1 MKKNI
6 LITLGILVTLIIL
19 GVWAY
24 LFTFGTPK
32 DSAEIFANFGLGG
45 EGEDTAPLPEPTIID
60 TSDTTTAGTPQ
71 ALKQLTTR
79 PVAGAVFVN
88 DGDGVHYVEQ
98 GTGHVYSIDLINGT
112 ETLIS
117 GTTLPGTRE
126 ALFSKNGGLVAITLF
141 DGSGLKTLV
150 GEIGKDAT
158 QNFSGVALPQ
168 GASEIYFSN
177 ATNSLMYAIKGTA
190 GTSGYSYNTKKET
203 GTQLFSIPLRDIHVL
218 WEGNQIYVYTVPTGD
233 QTGYLYKIV
242 KNDLTYVTEGGK
254 GLLGSLFNNDP
265 IVTRTTESGIMSSAI
280 APQGET
286 LLPIVTIPEKCIS
299 SEAFLYCATPRD
311 LGNTQAFPDNWY
323 KGVVSYSDTLWEIN
337 VADGE
342 ATALS
347 NFELE
352 SGRQIDVS
360 KIGISE
366 DETRLYFINKNDN
379 ALWMFDSRV
388 YTE

>member
-1 MKKNI
+1 MKKKI
-6 LITLGILVTLIIL
+6 FITLGVILTLLIV

-45 EGEDTAPLPEPTIID
+45 GGEDVTPLPESATID
-60 TSDTTTAGTPQ
+60 TADTTTAGAPQ

-79 PVAGAVFVN
+79 PVAGAVFTN
-88 DGDGVHYVEQ
+88 AGDGVRYVEQ
-98 GTGHVYSIDLINGT
+98 GTGHVYSIDLVSGV

-126 ALFSKNGGLVAITLF
+126 ALFSKNGELVAITLF
-141 DGSGLKTLV
+141 DGSKLKTLV
-150 GEIGKDAT
+150 GEIGKDGT

-177 ATNSLMYAIKGTA
+177 ATNTLMYALKGTS

-233 QTGYLYKIV
+233 QIGYLYKIV
-242 KNDLTYVTEGGK
+242 KNDLMYVTEGGE
-254 GLLGSLFNNDP
+254 GLLGSLFNNNP
-265 IVTRTTESGIMSSAI
+265 IVTKTTESGLMSSAI
-280 APQGET
+280 TPQGET

>member
-1 MKKNI
+1 MKKKI
-6 LITLGILVTLIIL
+6 FITLGVILTLLIV

-32 DSAEIFANFGLGG
+32 DSAEIFTNFGLGG
-45 EGEDTAPLPEPTIID
+45 DSGDVTPLPEPTIID
-60 TSDTTTAGTPQ
+60 TADTTAAGTPQ

-79 PVAGAVFVN
+79 PVAGAVFMN
-88 DGDGVHYVEQ
+88 EGNGVRYVEQ
-98 GTGHVYSIDLINGT
+98 GTGHVYSIDLVSGV

-126 ALFSKNGGLVAITLF
+126 ALFSKNGDLVAITLF
-141 DGSGLKTLV
+141 DGSELKTLV

-177 ATNSLMYAIKGTA
+177 ATNTLMYAIKGTS

-218 WEGNQIYVYTVPTGD
+218 WEGNQIYVYTVPTGS

-242 KNDLTYVTEGGK
+242 KNDLTYVAEGGR
-254 GLLGSLFNNDP
+254 GLLGSLFNNSP
-265 IVTRTTESGIMSSAI
+265 IVTRTTESGIMSSGI
-280 APQGET
+280 TPQGEVV
-286 LLPIVTIPEKCIS
+286 LPVVTIPEKCIS
-299 SEAFLYCATPRD
+299 GEAFLYCATPRD
-311 LGNTQAFPDNWY
+311 LGSIEEFPDNWY
-323 KGVVSYSDTLWEIN
+323 KGVVSYSDTLWEID
-337 VADGE
+337 VTGGE
-342 ATALS
+342 ATVLS

-352 SGRQIDVS
+352 SGRQVDVS
-360 KIGISE
+360 KIGISK
-366 DETRLYFINKNDN
+366 DDTRLYFINKNDN
-379 ALWMFDSRV
+379 TLWMFDSRV
-388 YTE
+388 YGE